1 MIGDLYLS
9 HKSLEMSKLPPVV
22 IYNIINITR
31 EYNRY
36 LETNF
41 LADTKLACDL
51 TVDLLTSN
59 INRGLPQSDE
69 REESF
74 LSDE

>member
-9 HKSLEMSKLPPVV
+9 HNSLEMSKLPPVV

-31 EYNRY
+31 EYY

-41 LADTKLACDL
+41 LADTNLACDL

-69 REESF
+69 REGSF
-74 LSDE
+74 LSD